1 MREAEINLSY
11 TMIRSPVTGVTSFA
25 RKQPGSFVAPG
36 ADSLLTYVSALDPMR
51 VNFSIS
57 ENELLRFRRLDGGAE
72 AQAGATRASTG

>member
-1 MREAEINLSY
+1 MQQAEINLSY
-11 TMIRSPVTGVTSFA
+11 TTIRSPLTGASSFA

-57 ENELLRFRRLDGGAE
+57 ENEQLRFTRLVAQNKLRRPADGK
-72 AQAGATRASTG
+72 